1 MLLKISKALDI
12 ILRLINK
19 KMQNDWNLR
28 SELIIA
34 ISLLILSLAIF
45 AAYQG
50 VLFSSVNGS
59 FNTRLTFMAV
69 AIFPLFCA
77 LRVIWLYK
85 IALHRYFGLIT
96 GSIDIL
102 LLSSI
107 IYMFSQQYDT
117 VAATLKSPSF
127 SFYFVF
133 IAIHA
138 IRFKPIYILVNG
150 GLSIL
155 AWSAITLILSKNDAV
170 ITHNYLE
177 YVTSNAVLI
186 GAEVEKL
193 FTIALFTLALT
204 IGAARTNSLHKR
216 EILSSSRLD
225 EEKRL
230 SNLKSDFLDTMS
242 HELRTPMNGVLGMI
256 QTLRLTQLSEKQS
269 NMLQIMERSGDDL
282 VRLLNDILEFSQ
294 MSLGEL
300 ELNTHP
306 FALKPLIDKIESKTH
321 AAANR
326 KGLKL
331 LVEVHP
337 RIPLNLI
344 GDEARIQ
351 SVLENLLDNAV
362 KFTTEGFVRLC
373 VHGVEKDGRATIGFE
388 VHDTG
393 IGIDSDR
400 QQDIFD
406 AFQQVDGSK
415 TRAYGGTGIGLAL
428 VQRIVDAMGSEIK
441 VKSVKGHGST
451 FYFTISLPVDTQA
464 VAPTI
469 TPEPVAP
476 NIVNNSAPKTHTQ
489 AAPKA
494 ITRAAPQAAPLVLT
508 EPVKNKALPTAQPP
522 SPLSEE
528 DELETL
534 LQELGVLKKSRA
546 NR

>member
-1 MLLKISKALDI
+1 M
-12 ILRLINK
+12 NK

-34 ISLLILSLAIF
+34 ISLLLLSLAIF

-69 AIFPLFCA
+69 AI
-77 LRVIWLYK
+77 LY
-85 IALHRYFGLIT
+85 GT
-96 GSIDIL
+96 G
-102 LLSSI
+102 
-107 IYMFSQQYDT
+107 
-117 VAATLKSPSF
+117 AATLKSPSF

-138 IRFKPIYILVNG
+138 IRFKPMYILVNG

-204 IGAARTNSLHKR
+204 LGATRTNSLHKR
-216 EILSSSRLD
+216 ETLSSSRLN
-225 EEKRL
+225 EEKHL
-230 SNLKSDFLDTMS
+230 SNLKSEFLDTMS

-269 NMLQIMERSGDDL
+269 DMLQIMERSGDDL

-306 FALKPLIDKIESKTH
+306 FALKPLIDKIETKTRT
-321 AAANR
+321 AANR

-337 RIPLNLI
+337 RTPLNLI

-373 VHGVEKDGRATIGFE
+373 IHGVEKDGHATIGFE

-428 VQRIVDAMGSEIK
+428 AQRMIDAMGSEIK
-441 VKSVKGHGST
+441 VKSVKGQGST

-476 NIVNNSAPKTHTQ
+476 NIVNISAPKTHTQ

-494 ITRAAPQAAPLVLT
+494 ITRAAPQAVPVVLT
-508 EPVKNKALPTAQPP
+508 EPVKNKVLPTAQPP
-522 SPLSEE
+522 SPLPEE

-534 LQELGVLKKSRA
+534 LQELGDLKKSRT